1 MDDKRI
7 DEIAK
12 DIVEEAAAKTEK
24 EMEDKKIQEQ
34 SDKIIDQ
41 LVKNSKSNKE
51 DAYERSSRKRDNLN
65 LKNKRKGTF
74 RKRAFF
80 IAVAGIVAGG
90 IGSVAVPRVVELKEQ
105 HELDDLFEDR
115 YGSALDDIVT
125 RSSNPKNGSVDYI
138 EIANEIRQMAHD
150 DEELDNIIYEFYN
163 SFGRKTGIPMYDGIV
178 DKTIREIPKNNFD
191 KSENYVFYDGLED
204 YIHEKG
210 FSDLEQY
217 DDIMRNKIISDYKY
231 DNVKRGVK

>member
-1 MDDKRI
+1 MSDNKGI
-7 DEIAK
+7 EPSIMEG
-12 DIVEEAAAKTEK
+12 ILNNSETNTEEAFK
-24 EMEDKKIQEQ
+24 
-34 SDKIIDQ
+34 
-41 LVKNSKSNKE
+41 
-51 DAYERSSRKRDNLN
+51 RSSRERKNLN
-65 LKNKRKGTF
+65 LKNKRKATV
-74 RKRAFF
+74 RKRVFM
-80 IAVAGIVAGG
+80 IAVAGLVAGG
-90 IGSVAVPRVVELKEQ
+90 VGSVAVPRVVELKEQ

-115 YGSALDDIVT
+115 YGSALDDIVN

-178 DKTIREIPKNNFD
+178 DKTIREIPKNNSD

>member
-34 SDKIIDQ
+34 SDRIIDQ

-65 LKNKRKGTF
+65 LKNKRKATV
-74 RKRAFF
+74 RKRIFM
-80 IAVAGIVAGG
+80 IAVAGLVAGG
-90 IGSVAVPRVVELKEQ
+90 IGSVAVPKAVELKEQ
-105 HELDDLFEDR
+105 HEVDDIFESK
-115 YGSALDDIVT
+115 YGSTIDDIVT

-138 EIANEIRQMAHD
+138 EIANEFRQMAHD
-150 DEELDNIIYEFYN
+150 ENELDNIIFEFY
-163 SFGRKTGIPMYDGIV
+163 STYGDKIGIPMYNKIV
-178 DKTIREIPKNNFD
+178 NRTIQHIPKNNFD
-191 KSENYVFYDGLED
+191 KSENYVFYEDLND
-204 YIHEKG
+204 YITTKG
-210 FSDLEQY
+210 FDDIDQY
-217 DDIMRNKIISDYKY
+217 KDIMRNKIISDYKY
-231 DNVKRGVK
+231 ENVKRGAK

>member
-1 MDDKRI
+1 MSDNKGI
-7 DEIAK
+7 EPSIMEG
-12 DIVEEAAAKTEK
+12 ILNNSETNTEEAFK
-24 EMEDKKIQEQ
+24 
-34 SDKIIDQ
+34 
-41 LVKNSKSNKE
+41 
-51 DAYERSSRKRDNLN
+51 RSSRERKNLN
-65 LKNKRKGTF
+65 LKNKRKATV
-74 RKRAFF
+74 RKRVFM
-80 IAVAGIVAGG
+80 IAVAGLVAGG
-90 IGSVAVPRVVELKEQ
+90 VGSVAVPRVVELKEQ

-115 YGSALDDIVT
+115 YGSALDDIVN

>member
-1 MDDKRI
+1 MSDNKGI
-7 DEIAK
+7 EPSIMEG
-12 DIVEEAAAKTEK
+12 ILNNSETNTEEAFK
-24 EMEDKKIQEQ
+24 
-34 SDKIIDQ
+34 
-41 LVKNSKSNKE
+41 
-51 DAYERSSRKRDNLN
+51 RSSRERKNLN
-65 LKNKRKGTF
+65 LKNKRKATV
-74 RKRAFF
+74 RKRVFM
-80 IAVAGIVAGG
+80 IAVAGLVAGG
-90 IGSVAVPRVVELKEQ
+90 VGSVAVPKAVELQEQ